1 MAAQKSKGML
11 YGLGFLVLGIWGLVV
26 YRLFSAVQG
35 TDDVAVKVAPVPFT
49 ARQDLPAAM
58 PDTFRLLTDY
68 PDPFTGEAAI
78 KPDTVKRRPVA
89 AGGAISAAPPAVVM
103 PNPLEQMKYLGFVS
117 GGKDARQSVA
127 IISHNGREKMMRIG
141 DTLAG
146 VRLLDIGLNAVRL
159 KYRKEIRTLKT
170 E

>member
-1 MAAQKSKGML
+1 ML
-11 YGLGFLVLGIWGLVV
+11 YGLGFLVLGIWGLIV

-35 TDDVAVKVAPVPFT
+35 TDDVAVKVAPVPL
-49 ARQDLPAAM
+49 AAKQDLPAAM

-68 PDPFTGEAAI
+68 PDPFTGEAAV
-78 KPDTVKRRPVA
+78 KPDTVRRRPVA
-89 AGGAISAAPPAVVM
+89 AGRAVSASPPAVVM
-103 PNPLEQMKYLGFVS
+103 PNPLDQMKYLGFVS

-127 IISHNGREKMMRIG
+127 IISYNGQEKMMRQG
-141 DTLAG
+141 DTLVG
-146 VRLLDIGLNAVRL
+146 VKLLDFGLNAVRL